1 MTLIH
6 LACGDSLSVVGKAG
20 TSAVANQSSSSTPA
34 AKSKLKQS
42 SAQEESQPVKRQRL
56 QEQQKRNKV
65 VEETLITVIKDST
78 VTGGNTY
85 QCHKCKKVLRI
96 PRLRAIAHADK
107 CGKRSCKKRGKSLR
121 KFPCSLCGH
130 KETTKAA
137 MTIHRLS
144 AHQITVR
151 KIQCSATQCMRYYSS
166 VSALR

>member
-42 SAQEESQPVKRQRL
+42 SAQNESQPVKRQRL

-85 QCHKCKKVLRI
+85 LWTQGN
-96 PRLRAIAHADK
+96 DK
-107 CGKRSCKKRGKSLR
+107 GGNDHS
-121 KFPCSLCGH
+121 
-130 KETTKAA
+130 
-137 MTIHRLS
+137 
-144 AHQITVR
+144 
-151 KIQCSATQCMRYYSS
+151 
-166 VSALR
+166 